1 MYSNICHWFNDWY
14 EQSDRNFPLDN
25 WELDYVRED
34 IWQEWQ
40 TLNEHIEKHPQQSK
54 KEREILD
61 CLLLSSMKWAQ
72 KKAPHFTPQEATEFI
87 KSIKDKPQTE
97 QHTYEWHAE
106 KINLL
111 TASEF
116 GYAIGTAPAAR
127 KNVYERKFIKAATL
141 ASQQNTAFTPS
152 VESTPV
158 GISNENGLLQA
169 TTWGH
174 RFEPIARNLAS
185 VLFFDG
191 CPIADN
197 LGRIIHKEHK
207 KLAASPDGLIESG
220 SKAGHLVEI
229 KCPITRVL
237 VDDEIPYEY
246 YCQMQI
252 QMEVANCPAV
262 EYVEMKFSQ
271 SITLPTSISRAAGVL
286 AVIEEDGT
294 LRYEYGPIAHGT
306 NLEQLASWQPAT
318 LKPES
323 ILRERMYWSLEDS
336 HWKTV
341 HRNSFW
347 WTEVGYPGYQQ
358 FWSCWDT
365 EYERWL
371 STQNRYMFIKDD

>member
-1 MYSNICHWFNDWY
+1 
-14 EQSDRNFPLDN
+14 
-25 WELDYVRED
+25 
-34 IWQEWQ
+34 
-40 TLNEHIEKHPQQSK
+40 
-54 KEREILD
+54 
-61 CLLLSSMKWAQ
+61 MKWAQ
-72 KKAPHFTPQEATEFI
+72 KKAPRFTQQEASEFI

-127 KNVYERKFIKAATL
+127 KNVYERKFIKAAAL

-174 RFEPIARNLAS
+174 RFEPIARNMAS
-185 VLFFDG
+185 ILFFDG
-191 CPIADN
+191 NPIADN

-207 KLAASPDGLIESG
+207 KLAASPDGMIETG
-220 SKAGHLVEI
+220 TKAGHLVEI
-229 KCPITRVL
+229 KCPITRLL
-237 VDDEIPYEY
+237 VEDEIPYEY

-271 SITLPTSISRAAGVL
+271 SQELPQQEGWVGVL
-286 AVIEEDGT
+286 AVIEEDGV
-294 LRYEYGPIAHGT
+294 LRYEYGPHT
-306 NLEQLASWQPAT
+306 SDNRKLLETWQPE
-318 LKPES
+318 LKAES
-323 ILRERMYWSLEDS
+323 ILRERMYWFLEDK

-347 WTEVGYPGYQQ
+347 WTEVGWPGYKQ
-358 FWSCWDT
+358 FWSCWDA
-365 EYERWL
+365 EYERWF

>member
-40 TLNEHIEKHPQQSK
+40 TLNEHIDKDPQQTK

-72 KKAPHFTPQEATEFI
+72 KKAPRFTPQEATDFI

-97 QHTYEWHAE
+97 QHTLEWHAE

-116 GYAIGTAPAAR
+116 GYVIGTAPAAR
-127 KNVYERKFIKAATL
+127 KNVYDRKFIKAASL

-152 VESTPV
+152 MESTPV

-185 VLFFDG
+185 ILFFDSS
-191 CPIADN
+191 PIADN
-197 LGRIIHKEHK
+197 LGRIVHKEHK

-271 SITLPTSISRAAGVL
+271 SSVLPTSNGCSGIL
-286 AVIEEDGT
+286 AVIEEEGT
-294 LRYEYGPIAHGT
+294 LRYEYGPFYKNDST
-306 NLEQLASWQPAT
+306 KLEAWKPTT
-318 LKPES
+318 LKPTS
-323 ILRERMYWSLEDS
+323 IVHEKMYWSLEDS

-347 WTEVGYPGYQQ
+347 WTEVGWPGYQQ
-358 FWSCWDT
+358 FWSCWDA
-365 EYERWL
+365 EYERWFA
-371 STQNRYMFIKDD
+371 TQNRYMFIKDD